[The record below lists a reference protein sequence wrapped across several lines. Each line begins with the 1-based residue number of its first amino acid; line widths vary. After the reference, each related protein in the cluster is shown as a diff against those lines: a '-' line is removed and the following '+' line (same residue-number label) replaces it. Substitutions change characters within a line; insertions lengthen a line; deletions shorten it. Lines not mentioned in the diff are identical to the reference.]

1 MLGTPLCPMKIKFL
15 KNLIHRNRAR
25 TGLVLF
31 ASLISIWFA
40 LTPGA
45 AQSKNQKRIT
55 SVQIG
60 EASEG
65 ARVTVVSDSMLN
77 DYEAFRR
84 GDRFYVTIPL
94 ADFAA
99 GKPGFRGDGF
109 EDVQV
114 QKVGDSVVFSFK
126 LQPGATARVDQR
138 SNRLDVIFSAPNRTE
153 RSSRSNA
160 GSSRGAYVPTDGIVR
175 VNNSQRVRP
184 HQRDAA
190 GPMPPDS
197 PGVTTATRGRLA
209 TGSSSGF
216 SSRPNTSVASN
227 ARDSSGRGSGN
238 RLSGNTGSTTTRSGA
253 SSSASKTGSS
263 PSGTPVQT
271 SNYSNVPSS
280 PTPSRYGSSP
290 VATPSAS
297 PGYPALATS
306 SPSPLPNQTVTT
318 PPGLAGS
325 QTWKNRSDLALRWV
339 KSNRQA
345 ALVGGLLGL
354 LLLVF
359 LVAFLVRRRKNA
371 GKAKRSGQTLAQ
383 PKPSADLAVNSTAVS
398 SPVSSP
404 LSNTTA
410 RQFVHENTAGVNERT
425 SVAAPVASANGVRT
439 SGIQENA
446 ERARLVQEPA
456 FIPNK
461 AHSAGVSPNHAW
473 VRPSPSPGSTQDE
486 DQEREVFE
494 L

>member
-1 MLGTPLCPMKIKFL
+1 MHSTPLCPMKIIFL
-15 KNLIHRNRAR
+15 KSLIDRNGAR
-25 TGLVLF
+25 TSLVLL
-31 ASLISIWFA
+31 ASMISIWFA

-45 AQSKNQKRIT
+45 AQSKNQKRIS

-84 GDRFYVTIPL
+84 GDRFYVTIPQ

-153 RSSRSNA
+153 RNRSNA
-160 GSSRGAYVPTDGIVR
+160 SRGAYVPTDGIVR

-184 HQRDAA
+184 NQSDAA

-197 PGVTTATRGRLA
+197 PGTTATRERLA
-209 TGSSSGF
+209 TGTSSGF

-227 ARDSSGRGSGN
+227 ARDSSSRGSGN
-238 RLSGNTGSTTTRSGA
+238 RLSGNTGSSTTRSGA

-263 PSGTPVQT
+263 PSASPAQT
-271 SNYSNVPSS
+271 SSYSNVPS
-280 PTPSRYGSSP
+280 PTPSRLGSSP
-290 VATPSAS
+290 VVTPSAS
-297 PGYPALATS
+297 PNYPALATS
-306 SPSPLPNQTVTT
+306 TPSPLASQTATT
-318 PPGLAGS
+318 SPGLASS
-325 QTWKNRSDLALRWV
+325 QTWKNRSDLALQWV
-339 KSNRQA
+339 KANREA
-345 ALVGGLLGL
+345 TLIGGLLGL

-371 GKAKRSGQTLAQ
+371 GKSKRSGQTLAQ
-383 PKPSADLAVNSTAVS
+383 PKPSADLAVNRTAVG

-404 LSNTTA
+404 PSNTSREFA
-410 RQFVHENTAGVNERT
+410 HENTAGANERN

-439 SGIQENA
+439 PGIQENA

-461 AHSAGVSPNHAW
+461 AQSAAVSPNHAW
-473 VRPSPSPGSTQDE
+473 VRPSPSPGSSQDE